1 MLSAFSLDARRGGS
15 RLGRETSVPKEKNMA
30 VKIPAEVQE
39 FLKGKMGWVATAGK
53 DGLPN
58 VSIKGSLR
66 MLDDEHLV
74 FADIYSLKTRKNLQE
89 NPKAAV
95 MVYEEASR
103 RAFMIQGSTEQI
115 ASGLLYDQTVE
126 GIKRVM
132 PQLPPPKYVVR
143 VTVEAVFD
151 QSAGP
156 NGGRQLA

>member
-1 MLSAFSLDARRGGS
+1 
-15 RLGRETSVPKEKNMA
+15 MA

-39 FLKGKMGWVATAGK
+39 FLKGKQGWVATAAK
-53 DGLPN
+53 DGTPN

-74 FADIYSLKTRKNLQE
+74 FADIFSLKTRKNLAE
-89 NPKAAV
+89 NPKVAV
-95 MVYEEASR
+95 MVYEDGSR
-103 RAFMIQGSTEQI
+103 RGYAIKGSTEQI
-115 ASGLLYDQTVE
+115 ASGPLYDQTVE
-126 GIKRVM
+126 GLKKVM
-132 PQLPPPKYVVR
+132 PQLPAPKYVVR